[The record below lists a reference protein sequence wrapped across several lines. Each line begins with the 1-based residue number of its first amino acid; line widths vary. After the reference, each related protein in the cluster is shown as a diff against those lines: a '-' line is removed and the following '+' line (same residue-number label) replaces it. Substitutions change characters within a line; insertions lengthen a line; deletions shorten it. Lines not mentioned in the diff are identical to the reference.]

1 MEKDKKKKKK
11 KIKINGARIF
21 AIVLLIIMVGSM
33 IAGLIF
39 A

>member
-1 MEKDKKKKKK
+1 MENKKKKKRK
-11 KIKINGARIF
+11 PINIGRIF
-21 AIVLLIIMVGSM
+21 AIFLLIVMVGSM